1 MRSARTHIGIANR
14 PVAVKAWPRV
24 ALLACGVTIGLFAI
38 VLGVRVA
45 VQRIP
50 SSDTGSL
57 TTVGIT
63 PVMPP
68 KPLPTFAFTD
78 EGGHRQ
84 SLADFQ
90 GRAVALNLWATW
102 CVPCREEMPSLDRL
116 QAKLGGARFEVVA
129 VSIDRQGAAVVR
141 AFYEN
146 LGLQS
151 LAIHLDLSGKA
162 PSVLGIDGVPATV
175 LIDAQ
180 GREIGLKLGA
190 LEWDSQAVIDL
201 LRRVFRLTDIDQ
213 AASEARNERSSP

>member
-1 MRSARTHIGIANR
+1 
-14 PVAVKAWPRV
+14 
-24 ALLACGVTIGLFAI
+24 
-38 VLGVRVA
+38 
-45 VQRIP
+45 
-50 SSDTGSL
+50 
-57 TTVGIT
+57 
-63 PVMPP
+63 
-68 KPLPTFAFTD
+68 
-78 EGGHRQ
+78 
-84 SLADFQ
+84 
-90 GRAVALNLWATW
+90 
-102 CVPCREEMPSLDRL
+102 MPSLDRL